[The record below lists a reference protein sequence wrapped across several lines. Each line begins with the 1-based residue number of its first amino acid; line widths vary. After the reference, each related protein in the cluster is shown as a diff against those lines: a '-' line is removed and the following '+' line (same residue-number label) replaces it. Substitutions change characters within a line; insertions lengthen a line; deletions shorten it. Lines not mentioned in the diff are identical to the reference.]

1 MVVGAP
7 QITSQPVF
15 SIFLCFP
22 LLSGTWRTPGL
33 SLMSSS
39 RLFFYLPCVL
49 PPLTVP
55 CKIVLAR
62 PDERETCPYHCSLC
76 LFTMVG
82 FLCGPIACWILAW
95 TSSLVTWSLYEMR
108 SILRSTSF
116 LWFAFFFGAL
126 LWGSVIYKHACRWMW
141 QGSASVVSWNWE
153 KYSCHS
159 TLVSTLSM
167 LLLSVLSLRVSQ
179 AWNPHQLYLSPG
191 TWSLW

>member
-62 PDERETCPYHCSLC
+62 PDERETCPYLFSL
-76 LFTMVG
+76 M
-82 FLCGPIACWILAW
+82 I
-95 TSSLVTWSLYEMR
+95 TSSWLQTHWFWSAQPFYSPKAIKQKKKPWYL
-108 SILRSTSF
+108 S
-116 LWFAFFFGAL
+116 
-126 LWGSVIYKHACRWMW
+126 GSVIQNRLQLFEIDSSSLKLSSILLQSKWTVYIVRCDSIGIRFQVSGVIAMVFLRDRREGK
-141 QGSASVVSWNWE
+141 GSLI
-153 KYSCHS
+153 Y
-159 TLVSTLSM
+159 
-167 LLLSVLSLRVSQ
+167 
-179 AWNPHQLYLSPG
+179 
-191 TWSLW
+191 

>member
-62 PDERETCPYHCSLC
+62 PDERETCPYLFSL
-76 LFTMVG
+76 M
-82 FLCGPIACWILAW
+82 I
-95 TSSLVTWSLYEMR
+95 TSSWLQTHWFWSAQPFYSPKAIKQKKNLISQWLCYTKPATAIWDRLFFTEVVIDPVTKQMDSL
-108 SILRSTSF
+108 
-116 LWFAFFFGAL
+116 
-126 LWGSVIYKHACRWMW
+126 
-141 QGSASVVSWNWE
+141 
-153 KYSCHS
+153 HS
-159 TLVSTLSM
+159 TLRFYRHSFS
-167 LLLSVLSLRVSQ
+167 SVGSDSHGISQ
-179 AWNPHQLYLSPG
+179 G
-191 TWSLW
+191 